1 MDDDDDDDAIRT
13 FTSFPLFT
21 TQLHYIPFNCKAVR
35 GCLKFFFSRSSSQV
49 EIRRLWSMKMKMYEN
64 VPISCFQYTLPS
76 GFRWTDD
83 CSSVHWLLF
92 ERSNCSIWFAYLLSR
107 HSESDP
113 SSQQILPRGAGRI
126 FIMEKW
132 HLKTSATAAAG
143 AAVPIIINWRLMG
156 KMKSFLLTQ
165 FQRNQFGRQI
175 FCGRAE
181 FFYQLFGLD
190 LHDKMASTQLNQFSR
205 TEDRNSVSVHSC
217 PIQFAKSMNK

>member
-1 MDDDDDDDAIRT
+1 
-13 FTSFPLFT
+13 
-21 TQLHYIPFNCKAVR
+21 
-35 GCLKFFFSRSSSQV
+35 
-49 EIRRLWSMKMKMYEN
+49 MYEN

-132 HLKTSATAAAG
+132 HLKTSATATAAAG
-143 AAVPIIINWRLMG
+143 VPIIINWCLIG
-156 KMKSFLLTQ
+156 KMKSSLLNSIEINLDDKYFVDAWNSFTSFLVW
-165 FQRNQFGRQI
+165 I
-175 FCGRAE
+175 CM
-181 FFYQLFGLD
+181 
-190 LHDKMASTQLNQFSR
+190 KMASTQLNQFSR
-205 TEDRNSVSVHSC
+205 TEDRNSVSVHPC